1 MPLGLGSVS
10 GTGLSPT
17 LAGFSKPFPCQPS
30 VPRRGPATPGGKP
43 PGLGCFAFARRYLRN
58 HCCFLFLRLLR
69 CFTFPGIALPAY
81 FIQPEVTGRCPRRI
95 APFGHPGINA
105 CLPLPQAFRSL
116 PRPSSPCGAKA
127 STVRPFALVRDLR
140 NAFASIHIWLPLR
153 GHLADRLRLDPFAVA
168 ASRPPRGSASP
179 RSHALGSIVLH
190 RTANEFCILTRLP
203 FSKI

>member
-140 NAFASIHIWLPLR
+140 NCF
-153 GHLADRLRLDPFAVA
+153 RLDPHLAA

-179 RSHALGSIVLH
+179 RSVCGCRFAATSRIGF
-190 RTANEFCILTRLP
+190 A
-203 FSKI
+203 SKPRARFDCLASNC